1 MMKNKAILTSLYSLG
16 FILFALVTVAI
27 TYGWLS
33 KEITLTSNTIQ
44 IGEIL
49 YEKSGSWIAADTP
62 IVPGTDL
69 IADDIVLTNN
79 SSITTQMRMTIV
91 YTKYE
96 YVSEVL
102 TASDV
107 TYSGTGDHIIVTMN
121 ENFAYSNSFWN
132 YTSSE
137 YSIPA
142 NSGAMTIISSLYYDG
157 GIVSI
162 DYSSKPVSV
171 TITIQVKQTDNVT
184 WNDLA
189 TYVFEID

>member
-1 MMKNKAILTSLYSLG
+1 MKNKAILTSLYSLG
-16 FILFALVTVAI
+16 IILFALVTVAI

-49 YEKSGSWIAADTP
+49 YDKSGRWVTADTP
-62 IVPGTDL
+62 IVPGTNL
-69 IADDIVLTNN
+69 LAEDIVLTNN
-79 SSITTQMRMTIV
+79 SSISTQMRMTIV

-96 YVSEVL
+96 YVGEVL
-102 TASDV
+102 TPSDV
-107 TYSGTGDHIIVTMN
+107 TYSGTNDHIAVAMN
-121 ENFAYSNSFWN
+121 ENFVYSNSFWY
-132 YTSSE
+132 YTSTE

-157 GIVSI
+157 DIVSI
-162 DYSSKPVSV
+162 DYSSKPISITV
-171 TITIQVKQTDNVT
+171 TIQVKQTDNVT

-189 TYVFEID
+189 SYVFELD